1 MPVLAKNLN
10 CVFHC
15 KINFKRN
22 QKTVAT
28 PAHSVGAAGFT
39 LIELLVVIAII
50 AILAAMLLPA
60 LAKAK
65 SKAQQTYCLNSQ
77 RQIGLGFLIYV
88 GDSND
93 IMPSE
98 ASRSNVGM
106 TAKDEDW
113 IWWQAAG
120 GYPDAAHPVE
130 KSPILSAIKASTNIF
145 RCPADRDDS
154 QRPSAAA
161 KYYFS
166 YSINS
171 QVDAAGKPKGMASS
185 WGSGANR
192 WTAFRYG
199 NVRLPANKMML
210 TEEPATLSEVPP
222 VFPTGGAPWDGGGYN
237 AIICDGRWVP
247 TVGGGGD
254 TITTRHSKRGNALFA
269 DGHSKVVD
277 YKNGCDGNFV
287 DPAL

>member
-1 MPVLAKNLN
+1 M
-10 CVFHC
+10 FHC
-15 KINFKRN
+15 IINFK
-22 QKTVAT
+22 QKRRAVVAQESS
-28 PAHSVGAAGFT
+28 ASAAAFT

-65 SKAQQTYCLNSQ
+65 AKGQQTYCLNSQ

-113 IWWQAAG
+113 IWWFAAG
-120 GYPDAAHPVE
+120 GYPDAAHPIE
-130 KSPILSAIKASTNIF
+130 KSPILTAIKGSTNIF
-145 RCPADRDDS
+145 RCPSDRDDS

-171 QVDAAGKPKGMASS
+171 QLDAAGKAKGMASS
-185 WGSGANR
+185 WGGGANK
-192 WTAFRYG
+192 WTAFKYINIRH
-199 NVRLPANKMML
+199 PADKMML

-222 VFPTGGAPWDGGGYN
+222 VFPGAGPWDGGGYN

-269 DGHSKVVD
+269 DGHSQIVD
-277 YKNGCDGNFV
+277 YKMGSTGSYV